1 MDPTT
6 TKSWRNN
13 VSVAALAA
21 VILGGSIWG
30 FGHKF
35 VALVL
40 LALNERDAADAAF
53 AVAPV
58 INYLLASLG
67 FLCLVGWAACQGMF
81 HDIEGPKQ
89 TMLDVEARLDAR
101 SHGADYSRSVLE

>member
-1 MDPTT
+1 MDANAP
-6 TKSWRNN
+6 SSRGRFW
-13 VSVAALAA
+13 VVILAIA
-21 VILGGSIWG
+21 ILGGGIWG

-40 LALNERDAADAAF
+40 LALNEREAANAAF

-67 FLCLVGWAACQGMF
+67 FLCLFGWAVAHGMF
-81 HDIEGPKQ
+81 HDIEGPKY
-89 TMLDVEARLDAR
+89 TMLDVESQLDAQT
-101 SHGADYSRSVLE
+101 HDADFARSVME